1 MEKRNNRIRM
11 AVAVLLSIGI
21 LLICMGIGSVEIP
34 AGDALTIV
42 FRKLNGHPM
51 PEDLDPS
58 MISVLWSIRMPR
70 ALTAFFVG
78 GALAVSGAV
87 MQAVLQ
93 NPLASSY
100 TLGVSSG
107 ASLGVALVI
116 VSEISIPVLSA
127 FLLPTAGFAFG
138 LVTVLLVV
146 FLSARIDHNVQSHT
160 IILLGMVVSLFVNAL
175 LTLVSSFAGEHSQQ
189 LLLWQMGS
197 FSGRRWYHVLV
208 LMPVC
213 ILGTIILMR
222 FHRELDI
229 MTFGDEQ
236 SLAVGVDTAKV
247 KKILLVL
254 AAFLTGVSVCFSGT
268 IGFVDLIIPHV
279 VRRIFGASHRYV
291 LPMSMLLGG
300 AFMALCDMLS
310 RTLLS
315 PREIPVG
322 AVTAL
327 IGAPFFIIIYFR
339 TPKRGN
345 AG

>member
-11 AVAVLLSIGI
+11 AAAILLSIGI

-42 FRKLNGHPM
+42 LRKLNGHPM

-175 LTLVSSFAGEHSQQ
+175 LTLVTSFAGEHSQQ
-189 LLLWQMGS
+189 LL
-197 FSGRRWYHVLV
+197 
-208 LMPVC
+208 
-213 ILGTIILMR
+213 
-222 FHRELDI
+222 
-229 MTFGDEQ
+229 
-236 SLAVGVDTAKV
+236 
-247 KKILLVL
+247 
-254 AAFLTGVSVCFSGT
+254 
-268 IGFVDLIIPHV
+268 
-279 VRRIFGASHRYV
+279 
-291 LPMSMLLGG
+291 
-300 AFMALCDMLS
+300 
-310 RTLLS
+310 
-315 PREIPVG
+315 
-322 AVTAL
+322 
-327 IGAPFFIIIYFR
+327 
-339 TPKRGN
+339 
-345 AG
+345 